1 MTDPITR
8 PTAGMNF
15 QYHDAAKVQT
25 RLANLG
31 LTASLIEA
39 EGVRTFHTPDAVIVA
54 LNEADVQPRSLQF
67 LSRVLAMVKRDHA
80 CRLISGMPLP
90 ELPRPRFS
98 RRRRAQRPE
107 HAAARPAAPTQQ
119 AIR

>member
-1 MTDPITR
+1 MSDQIIR

-25 RLANLG
+25 RLASLG
-31 LTASLIEA
+31 LKASLIEA
-39 EGVRTFHTPDAVIVA
+39 EGVRTFHTPDAVVVA

-67 LSRVLAMVKRDHA
+67 LTRVLAMVKRDHA
-80 CRLISGMPLP
+80 CLLVSGLPLP

-98 RRRRAQRPE
+98 RRRRAKRPE
-107 HAAARPAAPTQQ
+107 HANRPDAATAQVAR
-119 AIR
+119 